1 MSNEEVR
8 PTGSVLA
15 IACVLLQKQDGT
27 ALTTSMTQH
36 WRVGIDDE
44 NQMRGIAVAEAIK
57 AKPGMAVL
65 DVLTAIIRIPN
76 KEKDCDEAH

>member
-1 MSNEEVR
+1 VSDNEAVR
-8 PTGSVLA
+8 PCSVLA

-44 NQMRGIAVAEAIK
+44 NQMRGIAVAEALK
-57 AKPGMAVL
+57 MRPGMAVA

-76 KEKDCDEAH
+76 LPTKD

>member
-1 MSNEEVR
+1 VSDNEEVR

-44 NQMRGIAVAEAIK
+44 NQIDRKSV
-57 AKPGMAVL
+57 V
-65 DVLTAIIRIPN
+65 
-76 KEKDCDEAH
+76 